1 MLPNN
6 YDEILDRK
14 AKFAHIPVDT
24 DRPVNP
30 QKHSLLTLAAMLAGN
45 IDSEIFYQN
54 SQHGACSLQH
64 TPMGSLLQ

>member
-14 AKFAHIPVDT
+14 TQLPHIAVET
-24 DRPVNP
+24 DGPVNS

-64 TPMGSLLQ
+64 TPVGSLL

>member
-14 AKFAHIPVDT
+14 TKFPHTAVET
-24 DRPVNP
+24 DAAVNS
-30 QKHSLLTLAAMLAGN
+30 QKHSLLTFAVMLAGN

-54 SQHGACSLQH
+54 SHHGACILQH
-64 TPMGSLLQ
+64 TPVGSLL